1 MCQKYAASPH
11 VINLVFLEAGIFE
24 NTGAW
29 KLDIYRN
36 SSKVYWMYHVLKS
49 MLWGHLE
56 WLIGA
61 EEKKI
66 EAGGYFVALAKL
78 FEIQVIDLADD

>member
-1 MCQKYAASPH
+1 
-11 VINLVFLEAGIFE
+11 
-24 NTGAW
+24 
-29 KLDIYRN
+29 
-36 SSKVYWMYHVLKS
+36 

-66 EAGGYFVALAKL
+66 EAGGDFVALAKL

>member
-1 MCQKYAASPH
+1 
-11 VINLVFLEAGIFE
+11 
-24 NTGAW
+24 
-29 KLDIYRN
+29 
-36 SSKVYWMYHVLKS
+36 MYHVLKS
-49 MLWGHLE
+49 TLWGHLE

-61 EEKKI
+61 KEKKI